1 MILNPDQ
8 KKASEIDKNSL
19 LVLAGPG
26 TGKTTALV
34 ARYVHLV
41 KSGVKPENILCFAF
55 ARKAADEIKLR
66 IEKEIK
72 VKIVPAINNKIKVRP
87 IGHVGYVGR
96 PLAILKD
103 SLEESDSL
111 PDEICMLRDGEWW
124 ERIHNTPCL
133 DVGEKAMRFQ
143 RGEASV
149 TVKITTS
156 ESNEM
161 IGECFSD
168 EGRLFCTPRHRPMK
182 RDRRRYLRLIGVR

>member
-1 MILNPDQ
+1 MKTLSHIFL
-8 KKASEIDKNSL
+8 AGL
-19 LVLAGPG
+19 TLTVLACATVSVWVLEPMI
-26 TGKTTALV
+26 TKQKFVVVPA
-34 ARYVHLV
+34 
-41 KSGVKPENILCFAF
+41 
-55 ARKAADEIKLR
+55 

-72 VKIVPAINNKIKVRP
+72 VKFVPAINNKIKVRP
-87 IGHVGYVGR
+87 IGHAGYVGR
-96 PLAILKD
+96 PEIILKD
-103 SLEESDSL
+103 SLEESGSL

-168 EGRLFCTPRHRPMK
+168 EGRLFCTPRHPTRKMYRK
-182 RDRRRYLRLIGVR
+182 L

>member
-1 MILNPDQ
+1 MKTLSHIFL
-8 KKASEIDKNSL
+8 AGL
-19 LVLAGPG
+19 TLTVLACATVSVWVLEPMI
-26 TGKTTALV
+26 TKQKFVVIPA
-34 ARYVHLV
+34 
-41 KSGVKPENILCFAF
+41 
-55 ARKAADEIKLR
+55 

-72 VKIVPAINNKIKVRP
+72 VKFVPAINNKIKVRP
-87 IGHVGYVGR
+87 SGHVGYVGR
-96 PLAILKD
+96 PEIILKD
-103 SLEESDSL
+103 SLEESDAL

-168 EGRLFCTPRHRPMK
+168 EGRLFCTPRHPTRK
-182 RDRRRYLRLIGVR
+182 IYVKL

>member
-1 MILNPDQ
+1 MAGLT
-8 KKASEIDKNSL
+8 L
-19 LVLAGPG
+19 TVLA
-26 TGKTTALV
+26 V
-34 ARYVHLV
+34 ATVSMWVLEPMITKQKFV
-41 KSGVKPENILCFAF
+41 VIPA
-55 ARKAADEIKLR
+55 

-72 VKIVPAINNKIKVRP
+72 VKFVPAINNKIKVRP

-96 PLAILKD
+96 PEIILKD

-143 RGEASV
+143 RSEASV

-168 EGRLFCTPRHRPMK
+168 EGRLFCQSYHKMK
-182 RDRRRYLRLIGVR
+182 

>member
-1 MILNPDQ
+1 MRTMNI
-8 KKASEIDKNSL
+8 
-19 LVLAGPG
+19 VLAGLTLTILACG
-26 TGKTTALV
+26 TISLWALEPMITKQKFV
-34 ARYVHLV
+34 VIPA
-41 KSGVKPENILCFAF
+41 
-55 ARKAADEIKLR
+55 

-96 PLAILKD
+96 PEIILKD
-103 SLEESDSL
+103 SLEESDLL

-133 DVGEKAMRFQ
+133 DVGEQAMRFQ